1 MSAPTSVDPQ
11 TMRRTI
17 GRFATGVAV
26 VTVLDGDEPHGMT
39 VNSLTSVSLEPP
51 LLLVCLT
58 TGARTTDAVVR
69 AGRFAVNILGARQ
82 EEIALR
88 FARRGANHFDG
99 LPLLYGDEGVHT
111 VPVVPDALAH
121 LECTIDRHFEAGD
134 HVVVIGHVQQVCD
147 RAGAPL
153 AFLGGRFGDLVER
166 GEEPEHWFF

>member
-1 MSAPTSVDPQ
+1 MSTVTPAIDPL

-26 VTVLDGDEPHGMT
+26 VTTQDGGEPHGMT

-69 AGRFAVNILGARQ
+69 AGRFAVNVLSARQ

-88 FARRGANHFDG
+88 FARRGADHFQG
-99 LPLLYGDEGVHT
+99 LTQTYGVHD

-121 LECTIDRHFEAGD
+121 LECMVERQFEAGD
-134 HVVVIGHVQQVCD
+134 HVVVIGRVHRVCD
-147 RAGAPL
+147 RPGEPL
-153 AFLGGRFGDLVER
+153 AFLSGRFGDLTER
-166 GEEPEHWFF
+166 GRQLEQWFF